1 MAFALTT
8 SGQVAPDRLADL
20 EGAITAAEGALRDGK
35 QEVAERHYQSAL
47 QQGWMLAGAL
57 AVTERRLPDAD
68 DAFRHASTVAVERI
82 EPPQSSLFGDLGA
95 AERLEIRRRVT
106 AALARAY
113 LNLGIMQAQTGRFV
127 RAAEFLE
134 EAAHVDA
141 AFPQV
146 QYSLGVAYF
155 NAQRYSQALTP
166 LSRALDAD
174 PDNAILRRML

>member
-1 MAFALTT
+1 LAVALCGFMAFTLMA
-8 SGQVAPDRLADL
+8 SGQSATDRLAGL
-20 EGAITAAEGALRDGK
+20 EGTITAAEGALRDGH
-35 QEVAERHYQSAL
+35 QQAAERHYQSAL

-68 DAFRHASTVAVERI
+68 DAFRHASTAAVERI
-82 EPPQSSLFGDLGA
+82 EPLQDSLFGSVGA

-127 RAAEFLE
+127 RAAELLE

-141 AFPQV
+141 GFPQV
-146 QYSLGVAYF
+146 QYSLG
-155 NAQRYSQALTP
+155 
-166 LSRALDAD
+166 
-174 PDNAILRRML
+174 